1 MKKYFIIGMVVLT
14 VVSCGKKYLNVN
26 VNPNSAT
33 QTSASYIFTNG
44 LASTARN
51 QSGGLHI
58 TGGSWSGFYGHST
71 SFTGGGQEKTYS
83 FTNSDF
89 NFFDGMYDNLADYQY
104 VIDHAVAD
112 GVTHLIGP
120 AKIMQCYVYQK
131 LVDIYGN
138 VPYSQALKGASFP
151 TPAYDDAKTI
161 YDNLVIKLTEA
172 IADINAATFPAVE
185 PADIYF
191 KGNKTMWKQFAN
203 TIKLRLFVRQSNVA
217 GFNPTAAI
225 SAISADGYITSPVL
239 SQPGYTKT
247 TGKLN
252 PYFGNWGFNEND
264 APTGDFRKMSSV
276 VVNWLKNSADV
287 FRLGRICSIIANPA
301 NDIAIS
307 NTFSDYAGVPLGGS
321 GNAYL
326 SSNVSGMGR
335 MQIVKGD
342 AARPVVVMS
351 DAEASFLRAE
361 LIQRGWMAG
370 SAQTA
375 FENGVRLAFRI
386 AAATYTAS
394 ATASVAAADAAA
406 NSYLASATVHAD
418 WSVSTDKLKAIWV
431 QKWVAL
437 CNIDGTEAWAE
448 YRRTNS
454 PTNPNGLLPLP
465 ASTYS
470 AKSVAVSLAQAE
482 PVRFLYPLR
491 EESVNGANV
500 PKPISEFTSRIF
512 WDIN

>member
-1 MKKYFIIGMVVLT
+1 MKKYFIIGMAVLT

-26 VNPNSAT
+26 VNPNQAT

-44 LASTARN
+44 LNGTARN

-58 TGGSWSGFYGHST
+58 TGGSWSGYYGHST

-83 FTNSDF
+83 FTNNDF

-112 GVTHLIGP
+112 GVKHLVGP

-151 TPAYDDAKTI
+151 TPAYDDAKSI

-172 IADINAATFPAVE
+172 IADINAATFPTAE

-191 KGNKTMWKQFAN
+191 KGDKTKWKQFAN

-217 GFNPTAAI
+217 GFNPTASI

-239 SQPGYTKT
+239 CQPGYTKT

-264 APTGDFRKMSSV
+264 APTGDFRKMGSV
-276 VVNWLKNSADV
+276 MINWLKNSADV
-287 FRLGRICSIIANPA
+287 FRLGRMCSRIANPA
-301 NDIAIS
+301 NDLAFTT
-307 NTFSDYAGVPLGGS
+307 TFSDYAGVPLGGS

-342 AARPVVVMS
+342 ASRPVVVMS
-351 DAEASFLRAE
+351 DAEASFLQAE
-361 LIQRGWMAG
+361 LRQRGWMAG

-375 FENGVRLAFRI
+375 FESGVRLAFRL
-386 AAATYTAS
+386 AAATYTSS
-394 ATASVAAADAAA
+394 ATASDAAADAAA
-406 NSYLASATVHAD
+406 NSYLASGTVHAD
-418 WSVSTDKLKAIWV
+418 WAVSTDKLKAIWV

-454 PTNPNGLLPLP
+454 PSNPNGLLPLP

-470 AKSVAVSLAQAE
+470 AKSVAVTASQPE
-482 PVRFLYPLR
+482 PVRFLYPFR

-500 PKPISEFTSRIF
+500 PKPINEFTSRIF